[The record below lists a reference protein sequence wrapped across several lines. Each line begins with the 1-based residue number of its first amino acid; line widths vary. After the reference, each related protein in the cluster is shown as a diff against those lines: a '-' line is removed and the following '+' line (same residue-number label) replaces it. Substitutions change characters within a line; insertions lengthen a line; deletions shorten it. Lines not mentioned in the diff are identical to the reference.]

1 MVHQLHTDSSGAAP
15 MSETV
20 AISWK
25 QLSSETMSYGNWTIS
40 RTSADLIMRRN
51 RSRFQ
56 WSWIPSTALQI
67 SFSFLDIE
75 FSSSL
80 WWSVCTGAIHNTTG
94 LSVVLIVSSS
104 SSIHEVLDCLDDIDT
119 TPAFQTIATAI
130 RAMADQMAK
139 DYRDVMLNV
148 DSLNRA
154 SGELLKRTE
163 PQSSCVF
170 CTLAENQD
178 NHSTMRCS
186 RYADSVSRITQAA
199 KIGLCV
205 KCLKTA
211 HERECGVKCSFCGM
225 LHNSVLCQN
234 RGRNYNQSFKKRK
247 QQ

>member
-1 MVHQLHTDSSGAAP
+1 MGGTGYIYGAGIHRYP
-15 MSETV
+15 H
-20 AISWK
+20 
-25 QLSSETMSYGNWTIS
+25 TMST
-40 RTSADLIMRRN
+40 
-51 RSRFQ
+51 
-56 WSWIPSTALQI
+56 
-67 SFSFLDIE
+67 
-75 FSSSL
+75 SSS
-80 WWSVCTGAIHNTTG
+80 VPD
-94 LSVVLIVSSS
+94 
-104 SSIHEVLDCLDDIDT
+104 VLDCLDDIDT

-211 HERECGVKCSFCGM
+211 HERVW
-225 LHNSVLCQN
+225 CQVQFL
-234 RGRNYNQSFKKRK
+234 RDAAQLGSLSKSRQKL
-247 QQ
+247 